1 MKKKGANLTKI
12 LLYIQFEAT
21 GNPTADSGFIAPQ
34 KKTKKNIKI
43 PHVFHHAIFLGG
55 RRGAIDVPPPPSV
68 ARSVI
73 YSVIFTFKSKHF

>member
-12 LLYIQFEAT
+12 LLNIQFEAP
-21 GNPTADSGFIAPQ
+21 GSPTADSGFIAPQ
-34 KKTKKNIKI
+34 KKTKKISK
-43 PHVFHHAIFLGG
+43 FHMFSIMQFFWGG
-55 RRGAIDVPPPPSV
+55 GGVTIDVPPPCSV

>member
-1 MKKKGANLTKI
+1 MTKI
-12 LLYIQFEAT
+12 LLYIQCEAP

-34 KKTKKNIKI
+34 KKQRKI
-43 PHVFHHAIFLGG
+43 SKFHTFSIMQFFWGG
-55 RRGAIDVPPPPSV
+55 GGVAIDVPPPPSV